1 MTEPTEGTG
10 AMAERAV
17 ALLAE
22 NGYALLEAQ
31 DIVRWLREDGLLAAL
46 PRPTAPRRE
55 DVEKAIDAFR
65 LACVARGALGRTD
78 GIEAE
83 MDATGAALL
92 ALYDAALTGAPEEVS
107 EDDLCEDCLT
117 QKATEFFETV
127 PNQRCKDCTIKMLDE
142 MCERLQAEKP
152 TPVDDP
158 QAKGRIAAIL
168 RDRDLRPITVTPL
181 EAAERI
187 LKEICGPAARGAEGQ
202 AVAWGVTQT
211 ITGDD
216 GNCLEAAIATVTG
229 IPLDEF
235 PLDLLGHPE
244 THPKWFSRLRDWLYF
259 HDWTMDEVHGEPP
272 SGLHVAV
279 GPSPRKAGSHAV
291 VVLNGKYLFDPH
303 PSRTFFGVGEAKY
316 YITLDRRVQ
325 HPLPPV
331 TTPTNEPLNSQA
343 LEAAMKT
350 LTTGLDRGTVWFNLL
365 PECIRAYL
373 SAHPA
378 TRDAQVDSA
387 QSRKESAA
395 RAVEE
400 ANAVRARTDGAPS
413 VGRVVL
419 STRDAERQGDAAPVP
434 EVPQADVTMLW
445 IDLDKIG
452 DVTRETRAQLEVRYA
467 RILHALE
474 YLKAQDATPASKG
487 DDNG

>member
-202 AVAWGVTQT
+202 AVAWDEGKVWSFCRKLIEQGRA
-211 ITGDD
+211 IQQDD
-216 GNCLEAAIATVTG
+216 AA
-229 IPLDEF
+229 
-235 PLDLLGHPE
+235 
-244 THPKWFSRLRDWLYF
+244 
-259 HDWTMDEVHGEPP
+259 
-272 SGLHVAV
+272 
-279 GPSPRKAGSHAV
+279 
-291 VVLNGKYLFDPH
+291 GKYPTYEHLAARVDDAARERAAEF
-303 PSRTFFGVGEAKY
+303 VGTY
-316 YITLDRRVQ
+316 
-325 HPLPPV
+325 
-331 TTPTNEPLNSQA
+331 
-343 LEAAMKT
+343 
-350 LTTGLDRGTVWFNLL
+350 
-365 PECIRAYL
+365 
-373 SAHPA
+373 AHPA
-378 TRDAQVDSA
+378 TRDAERQEEAHPTSPAVTAEALAWVRSHA
-387 QSRKESAA
+387 EANTHPTIRA
-395 RAVEE
+395 RAAEIL
-400 ANAVRARTDGAPS
+400 AALTAP
-413 VGRVVL
+413 
-419 STRDAERQGDAAPVP
+419 
-434 EVPQADVTMLW
+434 
-445 IDLDKIG
+445 
-452 DVTRETRAQLEVRYA
+452 
-467 RILHALE
+467 
-474 YLKAQDATPASKG
+474 QDATPSG
-487 DDNG
+487 EGTNG